1 MAGTTA
7 MSGYTR
13 KICVSDTQ
21 NARVTMIA
29 NGAEVYPGH
38 CVTCQGETWPDVA
51 LPDAISD
58 SVFGIAGVP
67 PGADIDTVIGDNV
80 EFTVY
85 RCGSG
90 AIVYGF
96 HKGAA
101 KGGSVV
107 AGEIVCAYGAAANGA
122 VIAANKIMAAAIA
135 GATASVIATAVTK
148 FYAMVGRAMETHAS
162 NTATQPI
169 QIMLSV

>member
-1 MAGTTA
+1 MASTTA
-7 MSGYTR
+7 MSGYSR
-13 KICVSDTQ
+13 KIVVHETA

-29 NGAEVYPGH
+29 NGAEIYPGH
-38 CVTCQGETWPDVA
+38 CVTSQGETWPDVA
-51 LPDAISD
+51 LPDEIGD

-67 PGADIDTVIGDNV
+67 PGADADTVIANNV
-80 EFTVY
+80 EFPVY

-122 VIAANKIMAAAIA
+122 VIASNKIMTAAIA
-135 GATASVIATAVTK
+135 AATSSVIATAVTK
-148 FYAMVGRAMETHAS
+148 FYAMVGRAMETRAS
-162 NTATQPI
+162 ADATVPI
-169 QIMLSV
+169 QIMLSI